1 MESRA
6 CARVLPLFVETHLP
20 STSTLPEPSNPPQN
34 PAEASSNNW
43 DRMQT
48 EVKALQQQAQATQQS
63 LKKLQTRE
71 SASPYSAIVSD
82 LPGFFSGVDSTML
95 GAGSALALATVAVW
109 WYVWH
114 RPQTRW
120 IDALAAKVPKVPPVS
135 TRAPL
140 SEHGFSLHAPSSTQP
155 PVLAP
160 HDDALAS
167 DDPIAVSGDTTPPLE
182 SGHSP
187 FARQEPNMEFDPE
200 AAASEVT
207 RVRKYLAEKRGAR
220 AQLHD
225 RDDSSHAELDLD
237 LDLPDTPAS
246 SHDKSP
252 SVRAL
257 LDGEVATNAFEAPEP
272 NKTPASD
279 LDLDLDLGPW
289 EEQKQRSPVHEP
301 SPPADEEVSFSLVND
316 DRDGD
321 GHRQVESVSE
331 SESMPEPQPDPD
343 PFLALLPLSE
353 LATAPEPE
361 PEPALVPTPTPI
373 PDMEPAFGLAPEA
386 QDFDSK
392 GYDFT
397 ITLALAHESAG
408 LELWNEARDL
418 ASEVLQ
424 SDDPTLV
431 SEALTLLEQLNRI
444 ELEASADMPPTKGAR

>member
-1 MESRA
+1 M
-6 CARVLPLFVETHLP
+6 P

-34 PAEASSNNW
+34 PAEAGSNNW

-71 SASPYSAIVSD
+71 SASPYSAIMSD

-114 RPQTRW
+114 RPRTRW
-120 IDALAAKVPKVPPVS
+120 IDAPAAKVPKVPPVS

-155 PVLAP
+155 PVLDP

-167 DDPIAVSGDTTPPLE
+167 DDPIAVSGDTAPPRE

-187 FARQEPNMEFDPE
+187 FARHEPNMEFDPE

-220 AQLHD
+220 AQLQD
-225 RDDSSHAELDLD
+225 RDDSAYAELDLD
-237 LDLPDTPAS
+237 LDLNDTPAS
-246 SHDKSP
+246 SHDTPP
-252 SVRAL
+252 SVRAW
-257 LDGEVATNAFEAPEP
+257 LDGEVATNAFETSEP
-272 NKTPASD
+272 NNTPASD

-289 EEQKQRSPVHEP
+289 EDQEQRSPVQ
-301 SPPADEEVSFSLVND
+301 SPPPIGDDEVSFSLVNED
-316 DRDGD
+316 HDGLI
-321 GHRQVESVSE
+321 QAESVYE
-331 SESMPEPQPDPD
+331 SESLPEPQPDPD

-353 LATAPEPE
+353 PE
-361 PEPALVPTPTPI
+361 PEPALASTPTPI
-373 PDMEPAFGLAPEA
+373 PDMEPAFGLAPEPR
-386 QDFDSK
+386 DSAAK

-397 ITLALAHESAG
+397 ITLALAQESAG

-418 ASEVLQ
+418 ASEVLE

-444 ELEASADMPPTKGAR
+444 ELEAPADMPPTKGAR